1 MTRIGIII
9 FVLFFS
15 FATLFGQDDSQNFSL
30 PRTVVATGTAAAA
43 TALSN
48 ADLAYLRTR
57 VSSNTRGFKGAFGE
71 NIAQRTF
78 LENILEKS
86 GNWKSLTPRLGSQ
99 GLDHVF
105 VKYSK
110 DGLPKQLMVAESKYG
125 SSRLG
130 FTKDGIQMGRDWINK
145 RLIKLG
151 KTYSSLSNYTNMKT
165 GKVPFFCDE
174 KMEIHLK
181 NGKTEYFWRNNS
193 REPWK
198 FSGTQSELAEAQ
210 TKAKEMGH
218 FLDANG
224 RGIIE
229 YRSRIFH
236 ISVKGNDAVIN
247 IYDAK
252 NINPEVKI
260 NNLKALPQA
269 SKPFKIKN
277 LFNKSYPELEREI
290 TKKLL
295 NDSEG
300 KLGVKEARQYARKLV
315 KEFKQGIFKEYSLG
329 NLAGTTLLTS
339 IGAGAV
345 AAALDAGIQFLV
357 SGKVD
362 VKQLA
367 LTGGAVAAGALI
379 GQGLKIGLTHLVLKN
394 MITLSPASIGLISS
408 MGTIIPISAFLSY
421 GNWLAGNVD
430 LLTATINFGISSFSG
445 YVFDQFIMPSVVM
458 PASIAVASGLLS
470 ACGATASTGV
480 AIGSLSGAAAKS
492 ATLAWLGGGSLASG
506 GLGVAGG
513 MIVLTSAAAVAALA
527 LAAAA
532 NFAVKKYDEYAER
545 QKIEELIRIYSFDE
559 NMERLV
565 ENSGFFPPSHKG
577 KFIKTD
583 YRRGQKYKEL
593 AEKIKSWKYEWE
605 KEDDELNQKIVNL
618 ENKLTLYEMTQEKS
632 KGINMNPKDRDAQE
646 KQKKRWEDEKEKLL
660 KELDKRKQKRERIL
674 NEERDKWEEYLK
686 TLENG
691 TISFN
696 QQSVLPNNCKTN
708 LQEA

>member
-1 MTRIGIII
+1 MARIGIII

-57 VSSNTRGFKGAFGE
+57 LSSNTRGFKGAFGE

-105 VKYSK
+105 IKYDK
-110 DGLPKQLMVAESKYG
+110 YGNPKQLMVAESKYG

-130 FTKDGIQMGRDWINK
+130 FTKDGIQMGRDWTNK
-145 RLIKLG
+145 RLIELG
-151 KTYSSLSNYTNMKT
+151 KRYSSLSKYTNMKT
-165 GKVPFFCDE
+165 GKVPFFCE

-181 NGKTEYFWRNNS
+181 GKTEYFWRNNS

-198 FSGTQSELAEAQ
+198 FSGTQSELAKAQ
-210 TKAKEMGH
+210 TKAKEMGR

-224 RGIIE
+224 RGLIE

-236 ISVKGNDAVIN
+236 IRVKGNDAVIN

-269 SKPFKIKN
+269 SKPFRIKN

-300 KLGVKEARQYARKLV
+300 KLGVKEARQYAKKVV
-315 KEFKQGIFKEYSLG
+315 KEFKQSVFKEYSLG

-362 VKQLA
+362 VKQVA
-367 LTGGAVAAGALI
+367 LTGGAVAAGTLI
-379 GQGLKIGLTHLVLKN
+379 GQGIKIGLTHLALKN
-394 MITLSPASIGLISS
+394 MISLSSTSIGLISS
-408 MGTIIPISAFLSY
+408 MGTIAPVSAFLSY

-430 LLTATINFGISSFSG
+430 FLTSTKDFGISLVSG
-445 YVFDQFIMPSVVM
+445 YFFDLS
-458 PASIAVASGLLS
+458 ASITAASGLLS
-470 ACGATASTGV
+470 LCGATASTGA
-480 AIGSLSGAAAKS
+480 AIGSLSGAAAQS
-492 ATLAWLGGGSLASG
+492 ATLAWFGGGSLASG

-513 MIVLTSAAAVAALA
+513 TFIFGAASIGIGIAFALT
-527 LAAAA
+527 A
-532 NFAVKKYDEYAER
+532 NLVIDYIKTEKDVQRAKD
-545 QKIEELIRIYSFDE
+545 LLRIYDE
-559 NMERLV
+559 NMDRLV
-565 ENSGFFPPSHKG
+565 ENSFRLYPS
-577 KFIKTD
+577 I
-583 YRRGQKYKEL
+583 
-593 AEKIKSWKYEWE
+593 
-605 KEDDELNQKIVNL
+605 
-618 ENKLTLYEMTQEKS
+618 
-632 KGINMNPKDRDAQE
+632 
-646 KQKKRWEDEKEKLL
+646 
-660 KELDKRKQKRERIL
+660 
-674 NEERDKWEEYLK
+674 
-686 TLENG
+686 
-691 TISFN
+691 
-696 QQSVLPNNCKTN
+696 
-708 LQEA
+708 